1 MKIYILLGLFIMNAC
16 SETVQPPKANKKPHK
31 MMMHGHDRIDD
42 YYWMRLNDEQK
53 SKEPYDQR
61 TQEVVDYINAE
72 NYYLKKDLSHTE
84 NLQDSLYNEMIGRI
98 KKDDQTVPYL
108 QNGYYYYH
116 RFEKGKEYAIPV
128 SYTHLTLPTK
138 RIV

>member
-31 MMMHGHDRIDD
+31 MMMHGHHRIDD
-42 YYWMRLNDEQK
+42 YYWMRLDDEQK

-72 NYYLKKDLSHTE
+72 NYYLKKDQ
-84 NLQDSLYNEMIGRI
+84 NVVQGNDAGFI
-98 KKDDQTVPYL
+98 KFGSRVDLFLPLGTKLDVKLNQKVRGGETVIAKL
-108 QNGYYYYH
+108 
-116 RFEKGKEYAIPV
+116 
-128 SYTHLTLPTK
+128 
-138 RIV
+138 